1 VVPFKVITA
10 NKTCTKC
17 KENFAATS
25 KYFWKGGKKNKLG
38 LSSLCIPC
46 DRLRG
51 RVYKYK
57 NATTLRNSGNKYINT
72 EVGYQHDIIN
82 GIFSRG
88 RKDPSKTKRFVW
100 VPEITKEKIYELLQ
114 LHYIKMKKKFPDS
127 NGRLCEYCNEPW
139 TYIRKLGTR
148 NQGKQKRGASIETNF
163 SVDRLDTTY
172 TYQED
177 NLVFCC
183 SGCNNRKNQVRI
195 EDMVNIMNVWMERN
209 KYDKKNK

>member
-1 VVPFKVITA
+1 MTNVVPFTVIIA

-17 KENFAATS
+17 ETKFPATS
-25 KYFWKGGKKNKLG
+25 KYFWKGGKNNKLG
-38 LSSLCIPC
+38 LSSWCIPC

-57 NATTLRNSGNKYINT
+57 NATALRNADNKYINT
-72 EVGYQHDIIN
+72 ETGYQKDIIN

-88 RKDPSKTKRFVW
+88 RKDPSKTKRFIW
-100 VPEITKEKIYELLQ
+100 VPIITKERVFELLHI
-114 LHYIKMKKKFPDS
+114 HYRKMKKKFPGSD
-127 NGRLCEYCNEPW
+127 GRLCEYCKEPW
-139 TYIRKLGTR
+139 TYIRRLGTR
-148 NQGKQKRGASIETNF
+148 NQGRQKRGASIETNF

-177 NLVFCC
+177 NIVFCC
-183 SGCNNRKNQVRI
+183 AGCNLRKNQVRI

-209 KYDKKNK
+209 AIK